1 MTQGTPVTRKSR
13 GGMALITVLALT
25 VLLLLLGLTF
35 LDFIEADYRFAAQE
49 DRRQQ
54 AYDLAVSGLQYQRR
68 HSAELYIYAPDMP
81 KKKFVPASSSTH
93 FFEVS
98 VQSDGSILSRG
109 VVCNSFRE
117 LASHSLLVEPG
128 KSLPEARSLP

>member
-1 MTQGTPVTRKSR
+1 
-13 GGMALITVLALT
+13 MALLTVLALT

-54 AYDLAVSGLQYQRR
+54 AYDLAVSGLEYQRR
-68 HSAELYIYAPDMP
+68 HTADLYVGAPAMP
-81 KKKFVPASSSTH
+81 LKKFVPAGSSTH

-98 VQSDGSILSRG
+98 VQPDGSVLSRG
-109 VVCNSFRE
+109 VVQNSFRE
-117 LASHSLLVEPG
+117 LASHRLVVGPG
-128 KSLPEARSLP
+128 LSLPEARSLP

>member
-1 MTQGTPVTRKSR
+1 
-13 GGMALITVLALT
+13 MALITVLALT

-68 HSAELYIYAPDMP
+68 HSADLYVGAPSMP
-81 KKKFVPASSSTH
+81 LKKFVPASSSTH

-98 VQSDGSILSRG
+98 VQADGSILSRG
-109 VVCNSFRE
+109 VVQNSFRE
-117 LASHSLLVEPG
+117 LASHRLLVEPG

>member
-54 AYDLAVSGLQYQRR
+54 AYDLAVSGLEYQRR
-68 HSAELYIYAPDMP
+68 HTADIYAGDSPLT
-81 KKKFVPASSSTH
+81 KFVPASSSTH

-98 VQSDGSILSRG
+98 VQADGSVLSRG
-109 VVCNSFRE
+109 VVRNSFRE
-117 LASHSLLVEPG
+117 LASHRLLVPPG
-128 KSLPEARSLP
+128 MSLPEARSLP

>member
-1 MTQGTPVTRKSR
+1 
-13 GGMALITVLALT
+13 MALLTVLALT

-54 AYDLAVSGLQYQRR
+54 AYDLALSGLEYQRR
-68 HSAELYIYAPDMP
+68 HSADLYVGAPAMP
-81 KKKFVPASSSTH
+81 LRKFVPASSSTH
-93 FFEVS
+93 FFEVT
-98 VQSDGSILSRG
+98 VMPDGSVVSRG

-117 LASHSLLVEPG
+117 LASHRLVVDPG
-128 KSLPEARSLP
+128 KSMPEARTLP